1 MIERQ
6 NRSKEYRNQKR
17 MEAIEEKDKKIE
29 EYKRQREKLAERKA
43 NMAIEIQKQKEEVIR
58 KFDRLIKQ
66 KKEVDCEL
74 IKELFPEDE
83 ELYNKIKAMQEEH
96 QKYMTSETNETKDDK
111 EIERKVEEYRNKLRA
126 ELDRTIR
133 EEKEKENERVKAY
146 ESETDPTRKQELEK
160 ENARQRA
167 DGNAKVTKMQSDI
180 ESKVKQYEQSLR
192 KGH

>member
-1 MIERQ
+1 
-6 NRSKEYRNQKR
+6 
-17 MEAIEEKDKKIE
+17 
-29 EYKRQREKLAERKA
+29 
-43 NMAIEIQKQKEEVIR
+43 
-58 KFDRLIKQ
+58 
-66 KKEVDCEL
+66 
-74 IKELFPEDE
+74 
-83 ELYNKIKAMQEEH
+83 MQEEH